1 MYLGINKPKLVKSV
15 IRPRYSVIT
24 ISLDEVASV
33 SRTADSIVGQDY
45 SNFEWIVIDGG
56 SVDGTLEELRR
67 YRSDIS
73 YLVSEPDGGIYD
85 AMNKGLQYARGEYVI
100 FMNAGDRF
108 ASSDVLAAV
117 DAALKSDL
125 LVGSLDMIGSD
136 QIRSFPKVLPGN
148 YLLKNMLPH
157 QSTFFR
163 RGLFK
168 EFGFFDTSYR
178 IAGDYEMFA
187 RLIQSGKVSY
197 EYLDKTIA
205 IFDAGGVSSDKKLR
219 QLRKRENHKVRW
231 RYFKKYRFSLKGIRQ
246 QVRNLLFSASY

>member
-1 MYLGINKPKLVKSV
+1 MIDCKKSTAAISV
-15 IRPRYSVIT
+15 IMVSFNERAT
-24 ISLDEVASV
+24 ISATCE
-33 SRTADSIVGQDY
+33 SIVLQRY
-45 SNFEWIVIDGG
+45 ENLEWIVVDGA
-56 SVDGTLEELRR
+56 STDGTLGILSS
-67 YRSDIS
+67 YKAMIDIFI
-73 YLVSEPDGGIYD
+73 SEPDSGIYD
-85 AMNKGLQYARGEYVI
+85 AMNKGIECANGEYVI
-100 FMNAGDRF
+100 FMNAGDCF
-108 ASSDVLAAV
+108 AGVDVLSTVGKLLKTDLVVGNLKLASSEVV
-117 DAALKSDL
+117 KK
-125 LVGSLDMIGSD
+125 
-136 QIRSFPKVLPGN
+136 FPKVLPGN
-148 YLLKNMLPH
+148 YLSKNMLPH

-231 RYFKKYRFSLKGIRQ
+231 KYFKKYRFSLKGIRQ